1 MALKKMFAVLTGV
14 LALLFSVSTLFA
26 QVEEPVKF
34 RFSTEKIDETHV
46 NLIFEAQIE
55 DKWHLYSQYMDFGGP
70 MPLYFS
76 FEELDNYQIIDSVT
90 ESPEPHAEYDD
101 VYEMEVKSF
110 TKSAVFTQQIELL
123 NKDAFVVK
131 GYIEGQAC
139 IDGMC
144 VPVNSDFA
152 FGLNGAKVETAGDA
166 DVEGAAET
174 PLLVKENNFGNA
186 EEKEN
191 LIFFFLFAF
200 LGGLLA
206 ILTPCV
212 FPMIPMTISFFM
224 KENNKIKARMN
235 AFAFGISII
244 VIYTLIGSVLAIIF
258 GPSIANWL
266 STHWIPNIL
275 FFLIFM
281 IFAASFFGAFEIVMP
296 SSLVNKSDS
305 KVDKGGIL
313 GSFFMALTLVLVSFS
328 CTGPIVG
335 SILVESFGGSILKPI
350 IGMLGFA
357 LAFALPFTLLAL
369 FPGWLKN
376 LPKSGGWL
384 NTVKVVLGFIEVA
397 FGFKFLSVA
406 DQTYHW
412 GLLDRQV
419 YLAIWIVV
427 FAMLGFYLLG
437 KLKFK
442 HDDDVKHIG
451 IGRLGLSLV
460 SFTFVLYMIPG
471 MWGAPLKALS
481 GYLPPITTHY
491 FNIPQ
496 IIADNNTQL
505 MKKMGLEEENSACE
519 EPKYKEKLHLPFGL
533 VGYFDYKQAFECAKE
548 QNKPVFIDF
557 TGHGC
562 VNCREM
568 ETVVWSDPR
577 VLEHLR
583 NDFVVL
589 AMYVDDKEIK
599 LPEEEWFKSKN
610 DGKIKKTLGEANAD
624 IQIVNFNR
632 NAQPYYVLITPDG
645 KVLAEPRGYNLN
657 PDEFVVFLEKG
668 LAEFNKAAAPAKE

>member
-1 MALKKMFAVLTGV
+1 MKLKKVLLVLTFV
-14 LALLFSVSTLFA
+14 LPLLFSINNLFA
-26 QVEEPVKF
+26 QVVEPVKWV
-34 RFSTEKIDETHV
+34 FSTENVDDTHV
-46 NLIFEAQIE
+46 NLIFTAKIE
-55 DKWHLYSQYMDFGGP
+55 DKWHLYSAYTPVKGP
-70 MPLYFS
+70 TSLLFS
-76 FEELDNYQIIDSVT
+76 FEEAEKYVLIDSII
-90 ESPEPHAEYDD
+90 ESPKPHVEFDD
-101 VYEMEVKSF
+101 VFGVDVWSF
-110 TKSAVFTQQIELL
+110 AGEAVFVQQVELL
-123 NKDAFVVK
+123 TKDGFTIK
-131 GYIEGQAC
+131 GNLDGQAC
-139 IDGMC
+139 IGGSC
-144 VPVNSDFA
+144 VPIVMDFE
-152 FGLNGAKVETAGDA
+152 FGLNGAKVGT
-166 DVEGAAET
+166 DVAEVAKGGTET
-174 PLLVKENNFGNA
+174 PIIVTDNKFQNSD
-186 EEKEN
+186 EKEN
-191 LIFFFLFAF
+191 FWLFFLFAF

-224 KENNKIKARMN
+224 KESNKIKARLN

-244 VIYTLIGSVLAIIF
+244 VIYTLVGSVLALIF

-275 FFLIFM
+275 FFIIFM
-281 IFAASFFGAFEIVMP
+281 VFAASFFGAFEIVLP
-296 SSLVNKSDS
+296 SALVNKSDS

-313 GSFFMALTLVLVSFS
+313 GAFFMALTLVLVSFS

-335 SILVESFGGSILKPI
+335 TILVDSFGGSIIKPI
-350 IGMLGFA
+350 IGMLGFS

-397 FGFKFLSVA
+397 LGFKFLSIA

-442 HDDDVKHIG
+442 HDDELKHIG
-451 IGRLGLSLV
+451 IGRLGFSMV
-460 SFTFVLYMIPG
+460 IFSFVLYMIPG

-496 IIADNNTQL
+496 IIADNNAL
-505 MKKMGLEEENSACE
+505 LLKKMGYDEANSTCE
-519 EPKYKEKLHLPFGL
+519 EPKYKEQLELPFGL
-533 VGYFDYKQAFECAKE
+533 IGYFDYKQAFKCAKE

-568 ETVVWSDPR
+568 ETVVWSDTR

-589 AMYVDDKEIK
+589 AMYVDDKNIK
-599 LPEEEWFKSKN
+599 LPEDEWFKSKN
-610 DGKIKKTLGEANAD
+610 DGKIKKTLGQANAD
-624 IQIVNFNR
+624 IQIVNFNK

-645 KVLAEPRGYNLN
+645 KVLAQPRGYDL
-657 PDEFVVFLEKG
+657 DQDKFVEFLENG
-668 LAEFNKAAAPAKE
+668 LKEFEKISVVE

>member
-1 MALKKMFAVLTGV
+1 MTSRKFFNISFSILVLLLIFKTG
-14 LALLFSVSTLFA
+14 FS
-26 QVEEPVKF
+26 QVEDPVKF
-34 RFSTEKIDETHV
+34 NISSAKIDETHV
-46 NLIFEAQIE
+46 NLVFKADIE
-55 DKWHLYSQYMDFGGP
+55 EGWHLYSQYMDFGGP
-70 MPLYFS
+70 MPLYFE
-76 FEELDNYQIIDSVT
+76 FNTLDTYQIIDSVV
-90 ESPEPHAEYDD
+90 ESPIPDTEYDD
-101 VYEMEVKSF
+101 VFEMEVKF
-110 TKSAVFTQQIELL
+110 FHGEAVFTQQIELL
-123 NKDAFVVK
+123 SSEPFV
-131 GYIEGQAC
+131 IEGFIDGQAC

-144 VPVNSDFA
+144 VPVGSDFQIPI
-152 FGLNGAKVETAGDA
+152 NGAKIGTETEVDS
-166 DVEGAAET
+166 DMAET
-174 PLLVKENNFGNA
+174 PILVKENEYGNS
-186 EEKEN
+186 EEKEL
-191 LIFFFLFAF
+191 LIWFFLVS
-200 LGGLLA
+200 LLA
-206 ILTPCV
+206 GGIALLTPCV
-212 FPMIPMTISFFM
+212 FPMIPMTIAFFM
-224 KENNKIKARMN
+224 KESNKVKARMN

-244 VIYTLIGSVLAIIF
+244 LIYTFVGSVLALAF
-258 GPSIANWL
+258 GPSIANFL
-266 STHWIPNIL
+266 STHWIPNFI

-296 SSLVNKSDS
+296 SWLVNKSDS
-305 KVDKGGIL
+305 KVDRGGIL

-335 SILVESFGGSILKPI
+335 SILVESFGGSITKPI
-350 IGMLGFA
+350 IGMFGFS

-376 LPKSGGWL
+376 MPKSGGWL

-442 HDDDVKHIG
+442 HDDEVKHIG
-451 IGRLGLSLV
+451 IGRLSLSMI

-471 MWGAPLKALS
+471 MWGAPLKSLS
-481 GYLPPITTHY
+481 GYMPPISTHY

-496 IIADNNTQL
+496 MISDEGTSVL
-505 MKKMGLEEENSACE
+505 KELGVEEENSTCE
-519 EPKYKEKLHLPFGL
+519 EPKYSEHLHLPFGIN
-533 VGYFDYKQAFECAKE
+533 GYFDYHQAFECAKE
-548 QNKPVFIDF
+548 QNKPIFIDF

-577 VLEHLR
+577 VLEYLK

-589 AMYVDDKEIK
+589 AMYVDDKKIE
-599 LPEEEWFKSKN
+599 LPESEWFKSKN
-610 DGKIKKTLGEANAD
+610 DGKVKKTLGEANAD
-624 IQIVNFNR
+624 IQIVNFNK
-632 NAQPYYVLITPDG
+632 NSQPYYVLISPDG
-645 KVLAEPRGYNLN
+645 EVLAKPRTYDLDS
-657 PDEFVVFLEKG
+657 DEFVEFLKSGLDKFNGVEDSEK
-668 LAEFNKAAAPAKE
+668 

>member
-1 MALKKMFAVLTGV
+1 MALKKMFVVLTIV
-14 LALLFSVSTLFA
+14 LTNLVYANISNA
-26 QVEEPVKF
+26 QVEKPVDWKF
-34 RFSTEKIDETHV
+34 KTEKIDDTHV
-46 NLIFEAQIE
+46 NLIFEANIKE
-55 DKWHLYSQYMDFGGP
+55 NWHLYSQYMDFGGP
-70 MPLYFS
+70 IPLYFE
-76 FEELDNYQIIDSVT
+76 FEESENYVRIDSVT
-90 ESPEPHAEYDD
+90 ESPEPHTEYDD
-101 VYEMEVKSF
+101 VFEMDVLFFKGKV
-110 TKSAVFTQQIELL
+110 TFTQKIELL
-123 NKDAFVVK
+123 TKDGFVVK
-131 GYIEGQAC
+131 GILDGQAC
-139 IDGMC
+139 IDGSC
-144 VPVNSDFA
+144 VPVQGDFA
-152 FGLNGAKVETAGDA
+152 FGLNGAKVQTEVEELDGD
-166 DVEGAAET
+166 AET
-174 PLLVKENNFGNA
+174 PMLVKENTFGNA

-191 LIFFFLFAF
+191 LLFFFLFA
-200 LGGLLA
+200 LVGGLLA

-224 KENNKIKARMN
+224 KESNKVKARLN

-244 VIYTLIGSVLAIIF
+244 VIYTLVGSVLALIF

-275 FFLIFM
+275 FFIIFM
-281 IFAASFFGAFEIVMP
+281 VFAASFFGAFEIVMP
-296 SSLVNKSDS
+296 SALVNKSDS

-313 GSFFMALTLVLVSFS
+313 GAFFMALTLVLVSFS

-335 SILVESFGGSILKPI
+335 SILVQSFGGSIIKPI
-350 IGMLGFA
+350 VGMLGFA

-384 NTVKVVLGFIEVA
+384 NTVKVVLGFVEVA
-397 FGFKFLSVA
+397 FGFKFLSIA

-412 GLLDRQV
+412 GILDRQV

-427 FAMLGFYLLG
+427 FTMLGFYLLG

-442 HDDDVKHIG
+442 HDDELKHIG
-451 IGRLGLSLV
+451 IGRLGLSMV
-460 SFTFVLYMIPG
+460 TFSFVLYMIPG

-496 IIADNNTQL
+496 MISDNNIQL
-505 MKKMGLEEENSACE
+505 MKKMGIEEENSACE
-519 EPKYKEKLHLPFGL
+519 EPKYKEDLHLPFGL
-533 VGYFDYKQAFECAKE
+533 IGYFDYKQAFECAKE
-548 QNKPVFIDF
+548 QGKPVFIDF

-577 VLEHLR
+577 VLEYLR
-583 NDFVVL
+583 NNFVLL
-589 AMYVDDKEIK
+589 ALYVDDKNIK

-610 DGKIKKTLGEANAD
+610 DGKIKKTLGEVNAD

-632 NAQPYYVLITPDG
+632 NAQPYYVLITPEG
-645 KVLAEPRGYNLN
+645 KVLAEPRGYDLD
-657 PDEFVVFLEKG
+657 PDAFVEFLKKG
-668 LAEFNKAAAPAKE
+668 LEEFNKEIPE

>member
-1 MALKKMFAVLTGV
+1 MAVKRMFLVLTGV
-14 LALLFSVSTLFA
+14 LALLFSVNTLFA
-26 QVEEPVKF
+26 QVEEPVKWTF
-34 RFSTEKIDETHV
+34 TTEKIDDTHV
-46 NLIFEAQIE
+46 NLIFKAKIE
-55 DKWHLYSQYMDFGGP
+55 DKWHLYSAYTPAGGP
-70 MPLYFS
+70 IAMYFS
-76 FEELDNYQIIDSVT
+76 FEESDGFVLVDSII
-90 ESPEPHAEYDD
+90 ESPEPHTEFDD
-101 VYEMEVKSF
+101 VFGVDVMSFAGEV
-110 TKSAVFTQQIELL
+110 TFTQQVELL
-123 NKDAFVVK
+123 NKEGFVIK
-131 GYIEGQAC
+131 GYLDGQAC
-139 IDGMC
+139 IDGQC
-144 VPVNSDFA
+144 VPVTVDFA
-152 FGLNGAKVETAGDA
+152 FGLNGAKVDA
-166 DVEGAAET
+166 KGEVIAEGTPET
-174 PLLVKENNFGNA
+174 PMLVKENTFGNA
-186 EEKEN
+186 EDKES
-191 LIFFFLFAF
+191 LFFFFILAF

-224 KENNKIKARMN
+224 KESNKIKARLN
-235 AFAFGISII
+235 AFAFGISI
-244 VIYTLIGSVLAIIF
+244 VLIYTFAGSILAIIF

-266 STHWIPNIL
+266 STHWIPNTI

-281 IFAASFFGAFEIVMP
+281 IFAASFFGAFEIMMP
-296 SSLVNKSDS
+296 SKLVNKSDS
-305 KVDKGGIL
+305 KVDKGGVL
-313 GSFFMALTLVLVSFS
+313 GAFFMALTLVLVSFS

-335 SILVESFGGSILKPI
+335 SILVESFGGSIVKPI

-376 LPKSGGWL
+376 MPKSGGWL

-397 FGFKFLSVA
+397 FGFKFLSVV
-406 DQTYHW
+406 DQTYHLGW
-412 GLLDRQV
+412 LDRQV

-427 FAMLGFYLLG
+427 FTMMGFYLLG

-451 IGRLGLSLV
+451 IGRLGLSMV
-460 SFTFVLYMIPG
+460 TFSFVLYMIPG

-496 IIADNNTQL
+496 MISDGNSQML
-505 MKKMGLEEENSACE
+505 KKLGIEEENATCE
-519 EPKYKEKLHLPFGL
+519 EPKYKEDLELPLGL
-533 VGYFDYKQAFECAKE
+533 VGYFDYKQAFECAKA

-568 ETVVWSDPR
+568 ETRVWSDPR
-577 VLEHLR
+577 VLEHLKD
-583 NDFVVL
+583 NFIVL
-589 AMYVDDKEIK
+589 AMYVDDKKIE

-610 DGKIKKTLGEANAD
+610 DGKMKKTLGQVNAD
-624 IQIVNFNR
+624 IQIVNFNK

-645 KVLAEPRGYNLN
+645 KVLAQPRGYDL
-657 PDEFVVFLEKG
+657 DADKFVEFLDSGLKEFEKI
-668 LAEFNKAAAPAKE
+668 NKTEE